1 MQLVPWVLC
10 ITLIVRFTDIREMS
24 WNFEVFSEKKR
35 IYIIKAKQK
44 MTGKDS
50 NTIKQK

>member
-1 MQLVPWVLC
+1 MQLVTWVLC

-24 WNFEVFSEKKR
+24 WNFEVFSEKR
-35 IYIIKAKQK
+35 MHIIKAKQK